1 MSNVTILKRAPEGR
15 AEVTSQRRG
24 AVLDDAHVGDIHG
37 AFGTIGANDQAPRLT
52 LWSKIKTLL
61 AILGPGLIVMVGD
74 NDAGAF
80 GTYTQA
86 GQNYGTTLLW
96 TLLLLVPVLFIN
108 QEMVLRLG
116 TVTGVGHARLI
127 FERFGKFWGAFSVID
142 LFVLNALTIV
152 TEFIGISL
160 GLEYLGVSKLWGIGA
175 AAIVIMGAA
184 STGNFRRFERFAMIL
199 ILGSLLFVPIIFM
212 VHPPVEQMAHD
223 FLTPAMPAD
232 GKLSEVMLLIVAIVG
247 TTIAPWQ
254 LFFQQSYVIDKRI
267 TPRFM
272 TYERIDL
279 WLGIV
284 IVIVGAVAMMAFT
297 AHAFG
302 GKSEFGNFADAGAV
316 ATGLE
321 KYYGRLPGVMFAVAL
336 IDASIIGAC
345 AVSLSTAYALGDV
358 FSIKH
363 SLHRKVGDAKGFY
376 AVYCGLIAVAATLVL
391 TPGAPLG
398 LLTNL
403 VQTLAGVLLP
413 SATVFLLLLC
423 NDKAVLG
430 PWVNSKLSNY
440 IAGATVALLVMLSII
455 LTASVLFPNITDT
468 QILGILATGV
478 VAAIFSAAGVK
489 VYEKSRGIT
498 QVASATYDKSM
509 RNSWRMPPISE
520 LAPAQISLL
529 NRLWMIVLRA
539 YLVVAAG
546 MLIFKMFQ
554 LATGRSA
561 GV

>member
-1 MSNVTILKRAPEGR
+1 M
-15 AEVTSQRRG
+15 
-24 AVLDDAHVGDIHG
+24 LDEAHVGDIHG
-37 AFGTIGANDQAPRLT
+37 AFGSIGANDHAPRLT

-61 AILGPGLIVMVGD
+61 AIMGPGLIVMVGD

-86 GQNYGTTLLW
+86 GQNYGTSLLW
-96 TLLLLVPVLFIN
+96 TLLFLVPVLFIN

-142 LFVLNALTIV
+142 LFILNALTIV

-160 GLEYLGVSKLWGIGA
+160 GLEYLGVSKLWGVGA

-199 ILGSLLFVPIIFM
+199 ILGSLLVVPIIFM
-212 VHPPVEQMAHD
+212 IHPPVTQIAHD
-223 FLTPAMPAD
+223 FLVPSLPANS
-232 GKLSEVMLLIVAIVG
+232 KLSEVMLLIIAIVG

-297 AHAFG
+297 AQVFA
-302 GKSEFGNFADAGAV
+302 GKPEFGNFADAGAV
-316 ATGLE
+316 ASGIE
-321 KYYGRLPGVMFAVAL
+321 KYYGHLPGVMFAVAL

-345 AVSLSTAYALGDV
+345 AVSLATAYALGDV
-358 FSIKH
+358 LSIKH

-376 AVYCGLIAVAATLVL
+376 AVYCGLIAVAAALVL
-391 TPGAPLG
+391 TPGVPLG

-430 PWVNSKLSNY
+430 PWVNSKFTNY
-440 IAGATVALLVMLSII
+440 IAGAIVAVLVMLSII
-455 LTASVLFPNITDT
+455 LTASVLFPGITDT
-468 QILGILATGV
+468 HILGILGAGV
-478 VAAIFSAAGVK
+478 VATVLSAVGVK
-489 VYEKSRGIT
+489 VYEKSRGIRPVT
-498 QVASATYDKSM
+498 GATYDKSM
-509 RNSWRMPPISE
+509 RSSWRMPPVSE

-554 LATGRSA
+554 LATGHSTGA
-561 GV
+561 

>member
-1 MSNVTILKRAPEGR
+1 M
-15 AEVTSQRRG
+15 
-24 AVLDDAHVGDIHG
+24 
-37 AFGTIGANDQAPRLT
+37 
-52 LWSKIKTLL
+52 
-61 AILGPGLIVMVGD
+61 
-74 NDAGAF
+74 
-80 GTYTQA
+80 
-86 GQNYGTTLLW
+86 
-96 TLLLLVPVLFIN
+96 
-108 QEMVLRLG
+108 
-116 TVTGVGHARLI
+116 
-127 FERFGKFWGAFSVID
+127 
-142 LFVLNALTIV
+142 
-152 TEFIGISL
+152 
-160 GLEYLGVSKLWGIGA
+160 
-175 AAIVIMGAA
+175 
-184 STGNFRRFERFAMIL
+184 
-199 ILGSLLFVPIIFM
+199 
-212 VHPPVEQMAHD
+212 
-223 FLTPAMPAD
+223 
-232 GKLSEVMLLIVAIVG
+232 
-247 TTIAPWQ
+247 
-254 LFFQQSYVIDKRI
+254 
-267 TPRFM
+267 
-272 TYERIDL
+272 
-279 WLGIV
+279 
-284 IVIVGAVAMMAFT
+284 
-297 AHAFG
+297 
-302 GKSEFGNFADAGAV
+302 
-316 ATGLE
+316 
-321 KYYGRLPGVMFAVAL
+321 
-336 IDASIIGAC
+336 
-345 AVSLSTAYALGDV
+345 
-358 FSIKH
+358 
-363 SLHRKVGDAKGFY
+363 
-376 AVYCGLIAVAATLVL
+376 IAVAAALVL

-440 IAGATVALLVMLSII
+440 IAGAIVAVLVMLSII

-478 VAAIFSAAGVK
+478 VAAIVSAAGVK